1 MLHGWMDSSI
11 TFQFLVD
18 AFRKEWHVIA
28 LDWRGGD
35 SSRAPDG
42 YWYPD
47 LADLEAV
54 LNHYSPDEPAYLL
67 GHSLGGNVACHY
79 AGVAT
84 CSRDVACQP

>member
-1 MLHGWMDSSI
+1 MSLRWTGG
-11 TFQFLVD
+11 
-18 AFRKEWHVIA
+18 
-28 LDWRGGD
+28 GGD